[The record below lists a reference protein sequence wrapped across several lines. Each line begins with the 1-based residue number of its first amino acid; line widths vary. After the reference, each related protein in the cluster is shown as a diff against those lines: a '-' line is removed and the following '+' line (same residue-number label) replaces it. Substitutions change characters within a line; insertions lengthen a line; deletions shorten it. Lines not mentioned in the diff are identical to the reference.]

1 VCLAILLATLAV
13 SANADSTPAQIDAN
27 AALKYRFLQN
37 PMGAATLSSWTHHT
51 DGSFSPVVDS
61 VSAHLAEADRA
72 LEGQDRV
79 RAQAMLTAASLE
91 LRAES
96 RLALARSRG
105 GKGLDLS
112 VYQDG
117 AQRLDA
123 AAARLD
129 RAARRV
135 ASGALTT
142 LGQLDRLIDPATRAD
157 IDRRWL
163 VVGAADWYR
172 LAGATQTHFEAAA
185 EAHEDQNFQIAAIEL
200 GRARAFLCLEAGRSS
215 AVARTELLRSIAQID
230 ALLAAPG
237 RLHEVKTNDLAK
249 VFARAS
255 SALARADRAKSA
267 EFWAANE
274 ASAAGYALRAAADSL
289 ESGLDWIGGPVK
301 RSAPA
306 GIAATRALGES
317 LVADDS
323 ASNNIPVEQ
332 GLRSLDRD
340 VSFLDEKISKTGKGT
355 ARRLVVSRDPPRS
368 LPSTPTMKE
377 KNDG

>member
-1 VCLAILLATLAV
+1 
-13 SANADSTPAQIDAN
+13 
-27 AALKYRFLQN
+27 
-37 PMGAATLSSWTHHT
+37 
-51 DGSFSPVVDS
+51 
-61 VSAHLAEADRA
+61 
-72 LEGQDRV
+72 
-79 RAQAMLTAASLE
+79 
-91 LRAES
+91 
-96 RLALARSRG
+96 
-105 GKGLDLS
+105 LDLS
-112 VYQDG
+112 VYRDG

-123 AAARLD
+123 AAERLD

-142 LGQLDRLIDPATRAD
+142 PMQLDRLIDPATRAD

-163 VVGAADWYR
+163 VVDAADWFR
-172 LAGATQTHFEAAA
+172 LAGATQSHFEAAA

-215 AVARTELLRSIAQID
+215 APARTELLRSIAQID
-230 ALLAAPG
+230 ALVSPPV
-237 RLHEVKTNDLAK
+237 RLHEVKANDLAR

-255 SALARADRAKSA
+255 SALAHADRAKSA

-274 ASAAGYALRAAADSL
+274 AGAAGYALRAAADSL

-317 LVADDS
+317 LLADD
-323 ASNNIPVEQ
+323 APSNNIPVEQ

-340 VSFLDEKISKTGKGT
+340 VSFLDEKISKTGKG
-355 ARRLVVSRDPPRS
+355 APHRLVVSRDAPKS
-368 LPSTPTMKE
+368 LPSTPTIKE
-377 KNDG
+377 KNNDG